1 MAVHACNPDTWEGKA
16 EGSQVQGHFELRSM
30 FEASLRHYVSKYK
43 IVFKE
48 RKGVELGMRD
58 DTGEVAQA

>member
-1 MAVHACNPDTWEGKA
+1 
-16 EGSQVQGHFELRSM
+16 M